1 MVWRWIKMDWV
12 SMERLWIISK
22 IWQRRCWSVDYIHDC
37 ICADCL
43 LRRPGPWTR
52 DAATLPAAAAR
63 PDPTTPIDRNL
74 ANQVGSDHFSWLWQ
88 KTGPVSN
95 IHYGPAINLYLYYCS
110 CRDQRRMIA
119 PPLDRTRPRCRTNI
133 ITTNIISTTQH
144 PHITQP
150 RILGDTICM
159 ENVHIIYIISIFIP
173 WRLINLMKLDMKKT

>member
-1 MVWRWIKMDWV
+1 
-12 SMERLWIISK
+12 MERLWFISK
-22 IWQRRCWSVDYIHDC
+22 IWQRRCWVLMLTIFMIVYQCRLFTEEARPVD
-37 ICADCL
+37 
-43 LRRPGPWTR
+43 PN
-52 DAATLPAAAAR
+52 AATLPAAAAR

-159 ENVHIIYIISIFIP
+159 ENVHIIYIISTFIP
-173 WRLINLMKLDMKKT
+173 CV